1 MSLITGQRVI
11 HNYGQGD
18 VLKNVDFSLPAGARV
33 GLVGPNGEGK
43 TTLLRIIAGL
53 LAPSAGAVQRRR
65 GLTVGYLPQ
74 DPPPL
79 AGATL
84 RQAMDEVFADLRR
97 THEAMDALAGDLADP
112 AALNRYAALQHEF
125 ETAGGYTT
133 DVRINTVLTGLGFSP
148 DECDRPVTGLSG
160 GQRTRAMLGRLLLQA
175 PDVLLLDEPTNH
187 LDMRALE
194 WLERYLGEF
203 RKALVVVSHDRYFL
217 DRITTSTWEIA
228 FGGLEVYRG
237 NYTAHRA
244 QRAHRFAER
253 MSVWQA
259 QQEYIRK
266 TEEFIRRHHAAS
278 RAKEA
283 RGRRTRLERFLK
295 DEAIDKPQQHR
306 QIHLRLAAGGR
317 SGELVLQSRS
327 LTVGYDPAR
336 PLLTVPDLKLQRRQ
350 RVAILGGN
358 GVGKTTLLR
367 TLRGDLAPLAGTI
380 RQGAGVV
387 AGYLPQTHDQLDPEM
402 TALEAVIRASA
413 GALGPEQART
423 LLGSLLLSDDDV
435 FKPVGQLSG
444 GQRSR
449 VILATLAI
457 QGASL
462 LLLDE
467 PTNHLDIPSQ
477 EALQEALG
485 AFEGTVIFVSHDR
498 YLIDAVA
505 TQIWAID
512 GGQVHPVWGN
522 WEAFLE
528 WRARQAAGA
537 PDPEPD
543 PGKRAPARAG
553 DARDARKQRQRLQR
567 QQQKLEDEI
576 HALEARLAG
585 LTDAISQASMDR
597 QIDKVHELGADYQ
610 QAEAEL
616 KRLWDR
622 WAEVTEVMEP

>member
-1 MSLITGQRVI
+1 MSLVTGQRII

-18 VLKNVDFSLPAGARV
+18 VLKNVDFALPDGARV

-97 THEAMDALAGDLADP
+97 TQEQMDALAGDLSDP

-133 DVRINTVLTGLGFSP
+133 DVRIKTVLTGLGFGP
-148 DECDRPVTGLSG
+148 DEWDRPVTAFSG
-160 GQRTRAMLGRLLLQA
+160 GQRTRAMLGRLLLAA
-175 PDVLLLDEPTNH
+175 PDILLLDEPTNH
-187 LDMRALE
+187 LDMRAVE
-194 WLERYLGEF
+194 WLERYLDQF
-203 RKALVVVSHDRYFL
+203 AKALVVVSHDRYFL

-228 FGGLEVYRG
+228 FGGLETYRG
-237 NYTAHRA
+237 NYSAHRA
-244 QRAHRFAER
+244 QRAERFAER

-295 DEAIDKPQQHR
+295 DEAIDQPQQHR
-306 QIHLRLAAGGR
+306 QVHLRLAAGAR
-317 SGELVLQSRS
+317 SGEIVLDTAG
-327 LTVGYDPAR
+327 LAVGYDPAH
-336 PLLTVPDLKLQRRQ
+336 PLLAVPDLKLQRRQ

-367 TLRGDLAPLAGTI
+367 TLRGDLPPTIGTV
-380 RQGAGVV
+380 RQGAGVE

-402 TALEAVIRASA
+402 TALEAVIQASA
-413 GALGPEQART
+413 APLGPEQART

-435 FKPVGQLSG
+435 FKRVGQLSG

-457 QGASL
+457 QGANL

-477 EALQEALG
+477 EALQEALV
-485 AFEGTVIFVSHDR
+485 AFDGTVVFVSHDR

-512 GGQVHPVWGN
+512 GGQVHRVWGN
-522 WEAFLE
+522 WAAFLE
-528 WRARQAAGA
+528 WRARRAGTES
-537 PDPEPD
+537 DPEPG
-543 PGKRAPARAG
+543 PVKRAPGKAIA
-553 DARDARKQRQRLQR
+553 ARDARKQQQRLQR
-567 QQQKLEDEI
+567 QQENLEDDI
-576 HALEARLAG
+576 HALEARLAE
-585 LTDAISQASMDR
+585 LTDAISQASMDQ
-597 QIDKVHELGADYQ
+597 QIHKVRELGADYQ

-616 KRLWDR
+616 KELWDR
-622 WAEVTEVMEP
+622 WAAVTEAMEG